1 MYAIILIVFLPQP
14 CNLSIHDK
22 AVIVSSHFD
31 FFVLFQTSL
40 LLLLEVIFCCLLFLT
55 NIVMLNNINPNTN
68 YDSILIFKPAWNI
81 RLLIVRLMDRW
92 HANKTKDSALQALLL
107 SY

>member
-1 MYAIILIVFLPQP
+1 
-14 CNLSIHDK
+14 
-22 AVIVSSHFD
+22 
-31 FFVLFQTSL
+31 
-40 LLLLEVIFCCLLFLT
+40 
-55 NIVMLNNINPNTN
+55 MLNNIIPNTN